1 MIHCESDVEGATI
14 TVKITNPVTLD
25 ADGILIGRIAD
36 KDTQTVTIT
45 ASKEGYQS
53 TTKVLTLTGLTC
65 ESAPA

>member
-1 MIHCESDVEGATI
+1 VEGAVI
-14 TVKITNPVTLD
+14 TAKVNNTTVLD
-25 ADGILIGRIAD
+25 EDGILVARISD
-36 KDTQTVTIT
+36 KDTQTVTVT